1 LHPYTHGTGSTH
13 DYAAADAASV
23 GAGVADCGACST
35 VVALTPF
42 GVGPEVAG
50 VASAADGVAD
60 GGFGLLNV
68 TVLLYRLTLATAAR
82 RALSNAGLSLTVG
95 SVVFNPRW
103 NSPGSVVRPGGCW
116 NVQFA
121 RVQFAPNLQGIDT
134 AVLGMKGLA
143 YGLKV
148 GFAYD
153 V

>member
-1 LHPYTHGTGSTH
+1 MHPYTHGTGSTH
-13 DYAAADAASV
+13 NYAAANAASV
-23 GAGVADCGACST
+23 GAGVDADCGACST

-42 GVGPEVAG
+42 RVVPEVAG

-60 GGFGLLNV
+60 GFGLLNV

-95 SVVFNPRW
+95 SVDFNPRW

-116 NVQFA
+116 KVQFA
-121 RVQFAPNLQGIDT
+121 RVQFAPNLQGIDV

-143 YGLKV
+143 YGLKF
-148 GFAYD
+148 GLA
-153 V
+153 